1 MKRRFS
7 DEQIIGMIKEYEAGA
22 RTQEVCRKYGISD
35 ATFYKYKA
43 KFGGMNV
50 SDAKKLRALEDEN
63 NRLKRMLAE
72 AMLDN
77 AALKDLGDK
86 KLLTPDAKRRAV
98 RDVMDRHGLS
108 ERRACQL
115 ADLHRS
121 VFQYEKRNGCD
132 EALRRRLRELANE
145 RRRFGYRRLHILLQ
159 REGVEVNHKKL
170 FRLYREERLT
180 VRKRGGRKRA
190 LGTRRPILVPDRAN
204 QRWSLDFVSDALSD
218 GQRFRVLCIVDDC
231 TREALATV
239 VDRSMS
245 GRRMTRELDDLIRR
259 RGEPDLIVSDN
270 GTEMTSHAVLRW
282 CQDTGVGWHYIA
294 PGKPMQNAFV
304 ESFNGR
310 LRDECLN
317 ENLFGNLAEARRIIE
332 TWRIDYNINR
342 PHTSLN
348 GQTPTEFAQRLRST
362 RPASL
367 ELRIGSVQPVLT
379 ATPQAERNRNG
390 FYT

>member
-7 DEQIIGMIKEYEAGA
+7 DEQIIGMIKEYEAGVKA
-22 RTQEVCRKYGISD
+22 QELCRKYGISD

-63 NRLKRMLAE
+63 NRLKRMLAD

-77 AALKDLGDK
+77 AALKDLANK
-86 KLLTPDAKRRAV
+86 KLLTPDVKRRAV
-98 RDVMDRHGLS
+98 SDVMDRHGLS
-108 ERRACQL
+108 ERRACEL

-121 VFQYEKRNGCD
+121 VFQYRKQNQGD
-132 EALRRRLRELANE
+132 EALRNRLRELANE
-145 RRRFGYRRLHILLQ
+145 RRRFGYRRLGILLA
-159 REGVEVNHKKL
+159 REGFEVNHKKL
-170 FRLYREERLT
+170 FRLYREEGPA
-180 VRKRGGRKRA
+180 VRRRRSRKRA

-204 QRWSLDFVSDALSD
+204 QRWSLDFVSDAFAD

-239 VDRSMS
+239 VDRSLS
-245 GRRMTRELDDLIRR
+245 GARMTRELDDLIRR
-259 RGEPDLIVSDN
+259 RGQPDMIVSDN
-270 GTEMTSHAVLRW
+270 GTELTSHAVLRW

-317 ENLFGNLAEARRIIE
+317 EHIFGNLAEARKIIE
-332 TWRIDYNINR
+332 TWRIDYNTER
-342 PHTSLN
+342 PHTSLGGLAPAVYAN
-348 GQTPTEFAQRLRST
+348 LNRAT

-367 ELRIGSVQPVLT
+367 ELRKGSAQQALT
-379 ATPQAERNRNG
+379 ATISTERNRNG

>member
-1 MKRRFS
+1 M
-7 DEQIIGMIKEYEAGA
+7 
-22 RTQEVCRKYGISD
+22 
-35 ATFYKYKA
+35 
-43 KFGGMNV
+43 
-50 SDAKKLRALEDEN
+50 
-63 NRLKRMLAE
+63 
-72 AMLDN
+72 
-77 AALKDLGDK
+77 
-86 KLLTPDAKRRAV
+86 KRRAV

-115 ADLHRS
+115 ANLHRS
-121 VFQYEKRNGCD
+121 VFQYEKEDGGD

-180 VRKRGGRKRA
+180 VHKRGGRKRA
-190 LGTRRPILVPDRAN
+190 LGTRRPILLPDRAN

-245 GRRMTRELDDLIRR
+245 GRRMTRELDALIRR
-259 RGEPDLIVSDN
+259 RGQPDLIVSDN

-282 CQDTGVGWHYIA
+282 CQDTGAGWHYIA

-367 ELRIGSVQPVLT
+367 ELRIGSAQPVLT
-379 ATPQAERNRNG
+379 TTQSQERNRSG
-390 FYT
+390 CYT